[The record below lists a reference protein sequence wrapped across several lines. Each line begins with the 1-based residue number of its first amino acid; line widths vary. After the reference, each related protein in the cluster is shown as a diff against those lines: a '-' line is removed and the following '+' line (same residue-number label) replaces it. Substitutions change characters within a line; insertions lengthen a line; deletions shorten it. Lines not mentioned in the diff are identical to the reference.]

1 MFVKHRWC
9 TNENYA
15 KRLRFSS
22 GHIFYHHCSD
32 YGDYGIVYSIYAC
45 PRCNNIQNR
54 EQAMLLAQSA
64 TELAVLA
71 MQRHQYLT
79 SELMD
84 EHKTAANFPTLNTIR
99 LAYPSNN
106 AGERM
111 FDITVTFGYFDRQL
125 GAPGDNTVAYSNFG
139 QASTAVRPSGVTGA
153 VLSHAALVDVIV
165 ESNTAVMG
173 TPKVRYHR
181 RTIQKP

>member
-1 MFVKHRWC
+1 MKTMQKGFALV
-9 TNENYA
+9 A
-15 KRLRFSS
+15 A
-22 GHIFYHHCSD
+22 IFFII
-32 YGDYGIVYSIYAC
+32 IVATTAITALSIASMTA
-45 PRCNNIQNR
+45 RDVNNIQNR

-125 GAPGDNTVAYSNFG
+125 GAPGNNTVAYSNFG
-139 QASTAVRPSGVTGA
+139 EASTAVRPSGVTGA

-173 TPKVRYHR
+173 APKVRYHR

>member
-1 MFVKHRWC
+1 MKTMQKGFALV
-9 TNENYA
+9 A
-15 KRLRFSS
+15 A
-22 GHIFYHHCSD
+22 IFFII
-32 YGDYGIVYSIYAC
+32 IVATTAITALSIASMTA
-45 PRCNNIQNR
+45 RDVNNIQNR

-84 EHKTAANFPTLNTIR
+84 QHKTVSDYPTLNTIR
-99 LAYPSNN
+99 LAYPSNDP
-106 AGERM
+106 AQKM

-125 GAPGDNTVAYSNFG
+125 GAPGNNTVAYSNFG
-139 QASTAVRPSGVTGA
+139 EASTAVRPSGVTGA

-173 TPKVRYHR
+173 TPRVRYHR

>member
-1 MFVKHRWC
+1 MKTMRKGFALV
-9 TNENYA
+9 A
-15 KRLRFSS
+15 A
-22 GHIFYHHCSD
+22 IFFII
-32 YGDYGIVYSIYAC
+32 IVATTAITALSIASMTA
-45 PRCNNIQNR
+45 RDVNNIQGR
-54 EQAMLLAQSA
+54 EQALLLAQSA

-71 MQRHQYLT
+71 MQKHQYLT
-79 SELMD
+79 TNL
-84 EHKTAANFPTLNTIR
+84 KAGGATAATNPTLNTIT
-99 LAYPSNN
+99 LEYPSNDP
-106 AGERM
+106 AQKM

-125 GAPGDNTVAYSNFG
+125 GAPGNNTVAYSNFG

>member
-1 MFVKHRWC
+1 MKTMRKGFALV
-9 TNENYA
+9 A
-15 KRLRFSS
+15 A
-22 GHIFYHHCSD
+22 IFFII
-32 YGDYGIVYSIYAC
+32 IVATTAITALSIASMTA
-45 PRCNNIQNR
+45 RDVNNIQGR
-54 EQAMLLAQSA
+54 EQALLLAQSA

-71 MQRHQYLT
+71 MQKHQYLT

-84 EHKTAANFPTLNTIR
+84 EHKTAADYPTLNTIR

-125 GAPGDNTVAYSNFG
+125 GAPDDNTVAYSNFG

-153 VLSHAALVDVIV
+153 VLSHAALVDVVVRSNV
-165 ESNTAVMG
+165 EVMG
-173 TPKVRYHR
+173 SPQITYHR